1 MVRHEL
7 GDTVLSGGCGGWHSS
22 DRPKMLHEKLVLGED
37 RSGELHLGVRALVGQ
52 RLQVF
57 WLG

>member
-1 MVRHEL
+1 MIRHEL
-7 GDTVLSGGCGGWHSS
+7 GDTVLRCRGSGWDSS
-22 DRPKMLHEKLVLGED
+22 DWPKMLHEKLVLGED